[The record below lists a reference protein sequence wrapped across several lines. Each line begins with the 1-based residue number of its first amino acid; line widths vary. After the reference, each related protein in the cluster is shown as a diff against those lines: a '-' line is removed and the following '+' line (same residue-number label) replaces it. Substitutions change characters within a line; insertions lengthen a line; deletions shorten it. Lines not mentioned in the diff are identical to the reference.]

1 MNTNQQAA
9 LAKALAGT
17 RQQSRLIALLDDY
30 DRVLEFQQISLQSTG
45 ATAAQSATYLQG
57 MEAAI
62 NNIKVAYEGIVTS
75 VSNNELI
82 IGFLEGVSNFLTS
95 IGNALKSVPNTIG
108 LIVTAIVGYIA
119 VRTLANLVEAA
130 YIKQIKEETGSTILS
145 AAADSGKVATLLAL
159 TGATKLA
166 TVASKAF
173 KAVLDSMKSHPIIA
187 ALSVALTIATIIA
200 GIVMSLDLRPQI
212 EKTKEKVNELSAE
225 IYTLNQRAQ
234 SIQQV
239 TDAVEELD
247 NKLIKTKEDAEE
259 LNTQLEGVADKLSE
273 EQQETYAN
281 LETKAEKL
289 AFLEQV
295 QADSIE
301 EANQKR
307 QEQLKLLESLS
318 ETERQQI

>member
-1 MNTNQQAA
+1 MAQV
-9 LAKALAGT
+9 AGAIAN
-17 RQQSRLIALLDDY
+17 RGLIA
-30 DRVLEFQQISLQSTG
+30 
-45 ATAAQSATYLQG
+45 
-57 MEAAI
+57 
-62 NNIKVAYEGIVTS
+62 
-75 VSNNELI
+75 
-82 IGFLEGVSNFLTS
+82 GV
-95 IGNALKSVPNTIG
+95 
-108 LIVTAIVGYIA
+108 
-119 VRTLANLVEAA
+119 R
-130 YIKQIKEETGSTILS
+130 KE
-145 AAADSGKVATLLAL
+145 
-159 TGATKLA
+159 
-166 TVASKAF
+166 
-173 KAVLDSMKSHPIIA
+173 
-187 ALSVALTIATIIA
+187 
-200 GIVMSLDLRPQI
+200 
-212 EKTKEKVNELSAE
+212 TKEKIKNAGASVSSAVASATDTAAKLTERGAVNSLTKALLKMNAAFAANPIGFVIMAAVASIAIIGVCVMAFADFRSNVEKVTERVNELSAE

-234 SIQQV
+234 AIQQV

-273 EQQETYAN
+273 EQQETYAK